1 MANKKNIKKASPVSL
16 KTKVSNKVVALKD
29 NALMV
34 SNEVAQDVYEK
45 GKAVSSMALDI
56 TQKNVENLD
65 IEGGMKKL
73 RTTAGKLNDFALSTA
88 NSLVETG
95 FENTKKWQDIGEKA
109 VKGSFEIADKQQDII
124 FDNLYVLKSQ
134 FSSSV
139 SRLKVM
145 FK

>member
-1 MANKKNIKKASPVSL
+1 MANKKDIKKASPVSL
-16 KTKVSNKVVALKD
+16 KAKVTSKVVDLKD
-29 NALMV
+29 NALMIG
-34 SNEVAQDVYEK
+34 NEVAQDVYEK

-56 TQKNVENLD
+56 TQKNVESLD

-73 RTTAGKLNDFALSTA
+73 RTTAVKINDFALSTA

-95 FENTKKWQDIGEKA
+95 FENTKKWQG
-109 VKGSFEIADKQQDII
+109 FEIADKQQDLI
-124 FDNLYVLKSQ
+124 FDNLYVLKNQ

>member
-16 KTKVSNKVVALKD
+16 KAKVSNKVVALKD

-109 VKGSFEIADKQQDII
+109 VKGSFEIADRQQDII

>member
-1 MANKKNIKKASPVSL
+1 MASKKDIKKASPVSL
-16 KTKVSNKVVALKD
+16 KTKVTNKVVELKD
-29 NALMV
+29 NALMMG
-34 SNEVAQDVYEK
+34 NEVAQDVYEK
-45 GKAVSSMALDI
+45 SKGLSSVALNI

-73 RTTAGKLNDFALSTA
+73 KTSAGKLNDFALSTA

-95 FENTKKWQDIGEKA
+95 FENTKKWQNIGEKA
-109 VKGSFEIADKQQDII
+109 VKGGFEIADKQQDII
-124 FDNLYVLKSQ
+124 FENLYVLKSQ